1 MFYKVRNVIPLDNML
16 LQVEFENGIIKSYDV
31 KKLKD
36 RFKIFKDLENKAL
49 FELAKV
55 DAGGYG
61 IMWNEKI
68 DLSCNEIWENGVII
82 SRPNED
88 FKNKHA

>member
-1 MFYKVRNVIPLDNML
+1 MFYKVKSVIPLDNML
-16 LQVEFENGIIKSYDV
+16 LQVEFENGIIKNYDV
-31 KKLKD
+31 KKLKA
-36 RFKIFKDLENKAL
+36 RFKIFKDFESKAL

-61 IMWNEKI
+61 IMWNENI
-68 DLSCNEIWENGVII
+68 DLSCNEIWKNGIII

-88 FKNKHA
+88 FKDKHA

>member
-1 MFYKVRNVIPLDNML
+1 MFYKIKSVIPLDNML
-16 LQVEFENGIIKSYDV
+16 LKVEFENGIIKIYDV

-55 DAGGYG
+55 DADGYG
-61 IMWNEKI
+61 IMWNENI
-68 DLSCNEIWENGVII
+68 DLSCNEIWENGAII
-82 SRPNED
+82 NE
-88 FKNKHA
+88 

>member
-16 LQVEFENGIIKSYDV
+16 LKVEFENGIIKSYDV
-31 KKLKD
+31 KKLKE
-36 RFKIFKDLENKAL
+36 RFQIFKDLEIKAL

-61 IMWNEKI
+61 IMWNKNI
-68 DLSCNEIWENGVII
+68 DLSCNEVWENGVII
-82 SRPNED
+82 NE
-88 FKNKHA
+88 